1 MKLAL
6 FLPSVPDQQE
16 QETGEAGRS
25 VLRCGRV
32 EDDVIVQVHAVDPI
46 AYIEHEGADIARF
59 GLADVVLRA
68 PVLAVPSVR
77 DFYGFHAHAAQVR
90 ELRGELVPVEWYQR
104 PRFYF
109 SNPAAISHPG
119 DAISFPVGSVEWDYE
134 LEVAA
139 VIGSAG
145 QIAGMTIMNDWSAR
159 DVQRAEVRVGLGPA
173 KGKDFST
180 TLGPWLVTLDEL
192 GDLRLDMIARV
203 NGEIRSRGNLGEMYH
218 SWEAIRAEAASGT
231 RLARGDV
238 LGSGTVGSG
247 CILEHAD
254 HRWLRADDSVELEVD
269 GLGVLRNTVAAATRT
284 QPGAN
289 DNAADWA
296 VEIPARPSL
305 DDKAAAGAAVIGGV
319 TTRPRRRGD
328 RRVAD
333 LLAAERVSL
342 EGRTRHSA
350 TLYRE
355 CRRRLPRGVN
365 SEFQFREPYPIYI
378 ARGRG
383 STIVDADANSYID
396 FHAGAG
402 ALLGGHANP
411 VLLQAIAASL
421 ADGTCFAAASGH
433 SLPVA
438 EALAERYGLP
448 LWRFTNSGTEAV
460 MAGIRV
466 ARAVTRRDLV
476 LRMRASYN
484 GHADSMLVGLGRA
497 AADAGASP
505 AEPGVPAAVAEL
517 TLTVPFNDL
526 EALQQVMG
534 RHGQELACII
544 VELPLCT
551 PQMEEPDP
559 AYLTALRDLSR
570 RYGTVLLVDD
580 VKTGL
585 ALGHGGSL
593 ATYRVEADL
602 VALAKGVAGGVA
614 FGALGGA
621 GWLMGRLGQDGP
633 GVYGTLNGNP
643 LSMAAADAM
652 LRQVLTPEA
661 HDAISALN
669 AGVGKR
675 LREIFASSGC
685 GCTVV
690 TVGGKGRHQP
700 RRDARRSG
708 HAADDVFTELVWTF
722 ALNRGVYLAPAPD
735 LRWTLTVAHSDRDVE
750 ALASVVADVHELL
763 GHL

>member
-6 FLPSVPDQQE
+6 FLSPVSDRQE
-16 QETGEAGRS
+16 QEAGGGGQP

-32 EDDVIVQVHAVDPI
+32 EDDMIVQIDAVDPI
-46 AYIEHEGADIARF
+46 AYIEHGGADVAQF
-59 GLADVVLRA
+59 GLTDVVLRA
-68 PVLAVPSVR
+68 PVLVVPSVR
-77 DFYGFHAHAAQVR
+77 DFYGFHAHAAQLR
-90 ELRGELVPVEWYQR
+90 ELRGEMVPVEWYQR

-109 SNPAAISHPG
+109 SNPAAISHPE
-119 DAISFPVGSVEWDYE
+119 DAIPFPAGSVEWDYE

-139 VIGSAG
+139 VIGSVG

-159 DVQRAEVRVGLGPA
+159 DLQRAEVRVGLGPA

-192 GDLRLDMIARV
+192 GDLRLDMFARV

-218 SWEAIRAEAASGT
+218 SWEAIRAEAAQST
-231 RLARGDV
+231 RLVRGDV

-247 CILEHAD
+247 CILEHGD
-254 HRWLRADDSVELEVD
+254 HRWLRAGDSVELEVA
-269 GLGVLRNTVAAATRT
+269 GLGVLRNTVAAARRT
-284 QPGAN
+284 QPGAR
-289 DNAADWA
+289 DSAAEGA
-296 VEIPARPSL
+296 MEMTAQPSA
-305 DDKAAAGAAVIGGV
+305 DDQTTGWTVVIGGG
-319 TTRPRRRGD
+319 TIQPPSRENQRA
-328 RRVAD
+328 AD
-333 LLAAERVSL
+333 LLAAEQARL
-342 EGRTRHSA
+342 EGRTHRSSA
-350 TLYRE
+350 MYRE
-355 CRRRLPRGVN
+355 CRQRLPRGVN

-378 ARGRG
+378 ARGHG

-396 FHAGAG
+396 FHVGAG

-411 VLLQAIAASL
+411 VLLQAITASM

-484 GHADSMLVGLGRA
+484 GHADSMLVGLGLA
-497 AADAGASP
+497 GADAGGSL

-517 TLTVPFNDL
+517 TLTAPFNDL
-526 EALQQVMG
+526 EALHQIMS
-534 RHGQELACII
+534 RHGAELACIV

-559 AYLTALRDLSR
+559 AYLSELRELSR
-570 RYGTVLLVDD
+570 RYGTALLVDD

-593 ATYRVEADL
+593 ATYQVEADL

-621 GWLMGRLGQDGP
+621 DWLMGRLGQGGP
-633 GVYGTLNGNP
+633 GIYGTLNGNP

-669 AGVGKR
+669 AGLGKR
-675 LREIFASSGC
+675 LGEIFASSGC

-690 TVGGKGRHQP
+690 AVGGKGGINL
-700 RRDARRSG
+700 AATAAG
-708 HAADDVFTELVWTF
+708 HGNAANDVFTELVWTF

-735 LRWTLTVAHSDRDVE
+735 LRWTLTAAHGDRDVE
-750 ALASVVADVHELL
+750 ALASAVADVHELL